1 LFIEKNPT
9 IVTFPIEE
17 LDLKDFVESGS
28 EGTGQSTTYNLI
40 ANICHEGKASD
51 GTYKIHIQHKRMDQW
66 FEIEDLDMRN
76 IMKQLI
82 NVSEGYL
89 QFYERVEV

>member
-1 LFIEKNPT
+1 M
-9 IVTFPIEE
+9 TFPIEE
-17 LDLKDFVESGS
+17 LDLRPYVDESGGPYG
-28 EGTGQSTTYNLI
+28 ESTTYNLI

-51 GTYKIHIQHKRMDQW
+51 GTYKIHIHHKRLDQW

-89 QFYERVEV
+89 QFYERVSD